1 MYICHVTKTESRKSR
16 KSYFNNCVIIKNC
29 IILITAILIK
39 KIGQSCNGDHNIG
52 LVSLSVQKMD
62 GAYKKIS
69 VSDEKSAIWLVRPKS
84 PKLQSRPKNSNL
96 RRNFKRVSKKYH
108 FENKTS
114 TSQDNKLNFGF
125 YLIKKY

>member
-1 MYICHVTKTESRKSR
+1 MYICHITKTEARKSR
-16 KSYFNNCVIIKNC
+16 KSYFHNCVLIKNW

-62 GAYKKIS
+62 GAYKKLVYQMRRVIFGLLGLS
-69 VSDEKSAIWLVRPKS
+69 PQNCNLGLKTAICIAILKGF
-84 PKLQSRPKNSNL
+84 Q
-96 RRNFKRVSKKYH
+96 KKYH

-114 TSQDNKLNFGF
+114 TSQDNNLNFSF
-125 YLIKKY
+125 

>member
-1 MYICHVTKTESRKSR
+1 MYICHITKTEARKSR
-16 KSYFNNCVIIKNC
+16 KSYFHNCVLIKNF

-62 GAYKKIS
+62 GAYKKLVYQMRRVIFGLLGLS
-69 VSDEKSAIWLVRPKS
+69 PQNCNLGLKTAICVAILKGF
-84 PKLQSRPKNSNL
+84 Q
-96 RRNFKRVSKKYH
+96 KRYH

-114 TSQDNKLNFGF
+114 TSQDNNLNFSF
-125 YLIKKY
+125 